1 MLQQSKDIAVNK
13 YYICY
18 ALNCIFLTV
27 AEIGYVVVCCGGV
40 GC

>member
-1 MLQQSKDIAVNK
+1 MLQQSKENGN
-13 YYICY
+13 YICY